1 MTIYLDVVFLENI
14 CMNVII
20 LYATGIV
27 TKAKCKVLKL
37 FLSSVIGALYAVG
50 TYLTNSYVY
59 LNLVSKVI
67 LSISM
72 VYVAFT
78 PKKIKLLFKY
88 IIIFYL
94 TSFVFGGCAFF
105 LLYYIKPQEILY
117 RNGFLT
123 GTYPIKIAFLGAIV
137 GLSIL
142 SIAFKLI
149 KNRLSK
155 NDMFCD
161 VTINYMEKYTTV
173 RAMIDTGNLLKDPIS
188 KMPVIVVEK
197 EKLKEVIESDI
208 LDRLENVIYGI
219 DEDLNKNIGEDNIS
233 RFRLIPFS
241 SLGKQN
247 GMLIGF
253 KADEVTIKFDGQ
265 ETKKESVIIRNI

>member
-1 MTIYLDVVFLENI
+1 MQY
-14 CMNVII
+14 
-20 LYATGIV
+20 
-27 TKAKCKVLKL
+27 
-37 FLSSVIGALYAVG
+37 G
-50 TYLTNSYVY
+50 TYLTNNYIY
-59 LNLVSKVI
+59 LNLISKII
-67 LSISM
+67 LSITM
-72 VYVAFT
+72 IYIAFT
-78 PKKIKLLFKY
+78 PKNIKMLFKY

-117 RNGFLT
+117 KNGFLT

-137 GLSIL
+137 GLAIL

-155 NDMFCD
+155 NDMFCNIE
-161 VTINYMEKYTTV
+161 INYKGNKTEIH
-173 RAMIDTGNLLKDPIS
+173 AMIDTGNLLKDPITRI
-188 KMPVIVVEK
+188 PVIVVEK
-197 EKLKEVIESDI
+197 EKLKNIIESNI
-208 LDRLENVIYGI
+208 LEKLDGVLYGTSDKVV
-219 DEDLNKNIGEDNIS
+219 DEIGEDYIS

-253 KADEVTIKFDGQ
+253 KPDEVTVKFDGNYI
-265 ETKKESVIIRNI
+265 KKQNVIIRNI